1 MAFLLLVAGHET
13 TVHRIGGGVRALLE
27 TPLGGLPVPRRPGIP
42 EPPSAWW
49 TRMLMVFVCA
59 LAAVVAAL
67 LAWALKSGQEVPSW
81 FKLR

>member
-13 TVHRIGGGVRALLE
+13 TVHRIGGGVLALLE
-27 TPLGGLPVPRRPGIP
+27 TLGGLPVPRRPGIP

-49 TRMLMVFVCA
+49 TRMFMVFVCA
-59 LAAVVAAL
+59 LAAVMAVL
-67 LAWALKSGQEVPSW
+67 LAWALKSGQDVPSW